1 MLNYN
6 TLNGNLKRGIL
17 NYSQKISKGLNR
29 PDKKFVT
36 DMLYG
41 TLASGSCMLSE
52 ISRSLHENIK
62 LIKTVN
68 RLSRNL
74 ADFEAA
80 DAETVRENY
89 LKAIKRRYNDDS
101 LIIVDGSDITKPA
114 SKHLEKLCEVR
125 DGSTGEIRIGYHTIG
140 AAVLSSENKL
150 PFGIYS
156 RIYSTKDEDFVS
168 EIEEY
173 LDCFE
178 YISRHFSKD
187 NVRTMDRGFD
197 NNKYYRYFIRNNEKF
212 IIRAKKN
219 RNVIYNGKTENIMS
233 VANRFKGKYSLRF
246 KNKSGKQ
253 VDVKISIISIQLP
266 KYKNVELQLVVVYG
280 FGEEP
285 MLLITN
291 LSSDDKRIGIS
302 VCKAYLMRWRI
313 EEYFK
318 FKKQKFDY
326 ENLRVRSLQSIR
338 TLDLLLT
345 LAIGYIS
352 MLSDKPFFTRMRFEI
367 IEVSKRLF
375 GAPDFVYYAIA
386 DGIYETLKYVKSG
399 LKRLLAIPTPSPQL
413 LLAGFGET

>member
-125 DGSTGEIRIGYHTIG
+125 DGSTGEIGIGYHTIG

-197 NNKYYRYFIRNNEKF
+197 NNKYYRYFIKF

>member
-125 DGSTGEIRIGYHTIG
+125 DGSTGEIGIGYHTIG

-219 RNVIYNGKTENIMS
+219 RNV
-233 VANRFKGKYSLRF
+233 RF

>member
-125 DGSTGEIRIGYHTIG
+125 DGSTGEIGIGYHTIG

-246 KNKSGKQ
+246 N
-253 VDVKISIISIQLP
+253 SIQLP

>member
-125 DGSTGEIRIGYHTIG
+125 DGSTGEIGIGYHTIG

-266 KYKNVELQLVVVYG
+266 KYKNVELQ
-280 FGEEP
+280 
-285 MLLITN
+285 
-291 LSSDDKRIGIS
+291 
-302 VCKAYLMRWRI
+302 
-313 EEYFK
+313 
-318 FKKQKFDY
+318 
-326 ENLRVRSLQSIR
+326 
-338 TLDLLLT
+338 
-345 LAIGYIS
+345 
-352 MLSDKPFFTRMRFEI
+352 
-367 IEVSKRLF
+367 
-375 GAPDFVYYAIA
+375 
-386 DGIYETLKYVKSG
+386 
-399 LKRLLAIPTPSPQL
+399 
-413 LLAGFGET
+413 